1 MNTPNKLT
9 VSRLVMAP
17 IFFIA
22 FHLPIWVDSRL
33 SKLSAILIII
43 LWVLTELS
51 DLLDGQIARRANLVT
66 DLGKVMDPFADT
78 ISRMTYFVCF
88 ISVSMMPIWA
98 FILSMWRELSILFV
112 RMLMMGKGA
121 AVPANIWGKSKA
133 VLYAISGALGILA
146 VNLGIWAPA
155 SALSA
160 VVQKSLNPVF
170 ALAAVASV
178 ISFLTYVKA
187 IIKSGALSSM
197 SR

>member
-66 DLGKVMDPFADT
+66 DMGRVMDPFADT

-98 FILSMWRELSILFV
+98 FILIMWRALSILFV
-112 RMLMMGKGA
+112 RMLIMGKGA
-121 AVPANIWGKSKA
+121 SVLANI
-133 VLYAISGALGILA
+133 LG
-146 VNLGIWAPA
+146 
-155 SALSA
+155 
-160 VVQKSLNPVF
+160 
-170 ALAAVASV
+170 
-178 ISFLTYVKA
+178 
-187 IIKSGALSSM
+187 
-197 SR
+197 

>member
-98 FILSMWRELSILFV
+98 FILIMWRELSILFV

-146 VNLGIWAPA
+146 VNLGVWAPD

-170 ALAAVASV
+170 ALAAAASV

-187 IIKSGALSSM
+187 ILGSGALSSM

>member
-98 FILSMWRELSILFV
+98 FILIMWRELSILFV

-146 VNLGIWAPA
+146 VNLGIWAPD

-170 ALAAVASV
+170 ALAAAASV

>member
-98 FILSMWRELSILFV
+98 FILIMWRELSILFV

-146 VNLGIWAPA
+146 VNLGIWAPD

-170 ALAAVASV
+170 ALAAAASV

-187 IIKSGALSSM
+187 ILGSGALSSM

>member
-98 FILSMWRELSILFV
+98 FILIMWRELSILFV

-146 VNLGIWAPA
+146 VNLGIWAPD

>member
-98 FILSMWRELSILFV
+98 FILIMWRELSILFV

>member
-33 SKLSAILIII
+33 SQLSAILIII

-98 FILSMWRELSILFV
+98 FILIMWRELSILFV

-146 VNLGIWAPA
+146 VNLGVWAPD

-170 ALAAVASV
+170 ALAAAASV

-187 IIKSGALSSM
+187 ILGSGALSSM

>member
-98 FILSMWRELSILFV
+98 FILIMWRELSILFV

-187 IIKSGALSSM
+187 ILGSGALSSM

>member
-66 DLGKVMDPFADT
+66 DLGRVMDPFADT

-98 FILSMWRELSILFV
+98 FILIMWRELSILFV

-170 ALAAVASV
+170 ALAAAASV